1 MVSQREEKE
10 IIYIDRRKCGMA
22 DEDKRVLDSPDQPEE
37 DKAQENSPPGTTW
50 KRKSRKKPE
59 LDRSE
64 IRITVGQLIAIK
76 RRELKWAQEELAW
89 QSGLSRNQIGRIE
102 RDESNPTVET
112 IEALEE
118 ALGIELYERFMAQ
131 KRERANAFTKRKRKS
146 PSEKMIAQ
154 LAHELEK
161 KGISEEELM
170 DAINRAMKSSEKPSK
185 KKKL

>member
-1 MVSQREEKE
+1 
-10 IIYIDRRKCGMA
+10 MA
-22 DEDKRVLDSPDQPEE
+22 DDDKRVLDSSVQPEE
-37 DKAQENSPPGTTW
+37 DNVQEKSPPETTW

-64 IRITVGQLIAIK
+64 IKITVGQLIAIK
-76 RRELKWAQEELAW
+76 RRELKWSQEELAW

-102 RDESNPTVET
+102 RDECNPMVET
-112 IEALEE
+112 IEALEA

-131 KRERANAFTKRKRKS
+131 KRERAKNFSKRKGKS

-154 LAHELEK
+154 LAHELEQ

-170 DAINRAMKSSEKPSK
+170 DAMNRAMKSSEKPSK
-185 KKKL
+185 TKK